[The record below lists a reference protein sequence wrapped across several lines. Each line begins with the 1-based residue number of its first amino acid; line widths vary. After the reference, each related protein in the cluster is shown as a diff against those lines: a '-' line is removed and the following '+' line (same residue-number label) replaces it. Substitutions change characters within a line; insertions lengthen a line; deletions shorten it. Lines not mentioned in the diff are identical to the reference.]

1 MIDRIL
7 LSIAW
12 GSPAEARLQNAR
24 IVLSDRE
31 QDAVEIPEGPVTRSE
46 VIQGIRRLAYRSAS
60 ENVQL
65 RAWEVMGRDIGMFK
79 ESTPEGGVPVV
90 RLTPPL
96 DQPPGTRAGAGDG
109 DT

>member
-12 GSPAEARLQNAR
+12 VSPAEAGLLNAR
-24 IVLSDRE
+24 CVLSDQE

-46 VIQGIRRLAYRSAS
+46 VIQGIRHLAYRGVS
-60 ENVQL
+60 ESVQL

-79 ESTPEGGVPVV
+79 EHTPDGGVPVV

-96 DQPPGTRAGAGDG
+96 DQPAGARLGTGDG
-109 DT
+109 DK

>member
-12 GSPAEARLQNAR
+12 GSPAEAGLLNAR
-24 IVLSDRE
+24 CVLSDQE
-31 QDAVEIPEGPVTRSE
+31 QDAVEIPEGPVTRNE
-46 VIQGIRRLAYRSAS
+46 VIQGIRQLAYRGVS
-60 ENVQL
+60 ESVQL

-79 ESTPEGGVPVV
+79 EHTPDGGVPVV

-96 DQPPGTRAGAGDG
+96 DQPAGARLGTGDG
-109 DT
+109 DK